1 MFSEVQRTPKLE
13 IPSGIYSNSTD
24 KMGEAFNLFCKGS
37 KHSFF
42 YIIMN
47 GDKNMVAIKGLSTT
61 PAFHRLVP
69 WLNQSSTG

>member
-1 MFSEVQRTPKLE
+1 
-13 IPSGIYSNSTD
+13 
-24 KMGEAFNLFCKGS
+24 MGEAFNLFCKGS